1 MESGEWRASG
11 RGDCSVRRTV
21 CFGVPESRVHHCAM
35 VSAKSLSSLG
45 GLPSEFRRLKL
56 VARHRVKWQQ
66 SVRGGEQ
73 ARSPS
78 ERHPPRRLDTCDTAS
93 LTTSDKIPSAFQ
105 EPSSPS
111 CTVYPLNRLPSGFQL
126 PRKPP
131 TGTTPFS
138 QIHRADGRGTLPSSA
153 P

>member
-1 MESGEWRASG
+1 VESGEWRASA

-21 CFGVPESRVHHCAM
+21 CFGVPESRVH
-35 VSAKSLSSLG
+35 G
-45 GLPSEFRRLKL
+45 RLPSEFRRLKL

-78 ERHPPRRLDTCDTAS
+78 VRHPLGASTHVTLPPLPRY
-93 LTTSDKIPSAFQ
+93 SDKMESSAHLPSAFQ

-111 CTVYPLNRLPSGFQL
+111 CTVYPLNRLPSGLRL